1 LAKLRAALN
10 DSSFDPSGPV
20 PAEQQ
25 EAALALLLQPD
36 YVGCPHIRLMMLK
49 PTEYEVRT
57 EITQWYLAAFYDFM
71 WNHEEGS
78 KFNHITDLE
87 ELDGA
92 HNERA
97 VVRLFPNYQRVVD
110 TNSDVRVSLTPSWPA
125 SWPVL
130 SSLIASVCS
139 VVPVH
144 GEGSADCAGHEQGL
158 DVHLPRGLRGAGPAQ

>member
-1 LAKLRAALN
+1 M
-10 DSSFDPSGPV
+10 PT
-20 PAEQQ
+20 EQQ
-25 EAALALLLQPD
+25 EAALALLLEPD

-87 ELDGA
+87 ELDGT

-110 TNSDVRVSLTPSWPA
+110 TNSDVCVLPTPNRLA
-125 SWPVL
+125 SWPIL
-130 SSLIASVCS
+130 LSLIAFVCFAS
-139 VVPVH
+139 RA
-144 GEGSADCAGHEQGL
+144 SAWRR
-158 DVHLPRGLRGAGPAQ
+158 PR

>member
-1 LAKLRAALN
+1 MAKLRAALN

-20 PAEQQ
+20 PTEQQ
-25 EAALALLLQPD
+25 EAALALLLEPD

-87 ELDGA
+87 ELDGT

-110 TNSDVRVSLTPSWPA
+110 TNSDVCVSPTPNRLA
-125 SWPVL
+125 SWPIL
-130 SSLIASVCS
+130 SSLIASVCFAS
-139 VVPVH
+139 RA
-144 GEGSADCAGHEQGL
+144 SAWRR
-158 DVHLPRGLRGAGPAQ
+158 PR